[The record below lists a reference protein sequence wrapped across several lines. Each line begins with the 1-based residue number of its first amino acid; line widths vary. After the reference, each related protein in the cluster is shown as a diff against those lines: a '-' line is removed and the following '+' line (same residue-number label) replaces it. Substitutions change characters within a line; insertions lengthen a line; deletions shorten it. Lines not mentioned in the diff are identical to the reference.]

1 MNSSKLYTAIS
12 AVCPI
17 VGVSSTGRIDFKPE
31 ATEAQKEA
39 AQELL
44 KNWQDVPEGK
54 KWTPYEFRNLFTQ
67 AERIGI
73 LNSTDLMVKDLWSGF
88 STAQEIIADHPETAA
103 GMEYLVTVGLITEP
117 RKTEILS

>member
-44 KNWQDVPEGK
+44 KNWQDVPEPIELTK
-54 KWTPYEFRNLFTQ
+54 LEFKRRL
-67 AERIGI
+67 
-73 LNSTDLMVKDLWSGF
+73 
-88 STAQEIIADHPETAA
+88 TAA
-103 GMEYLVTVGLITEP
+103 GKYAQA
-117 RKTEILS
+117 KEILDSLPSDKLEDWQLATCVESDNEDIAVVLDALGIESEVIFY